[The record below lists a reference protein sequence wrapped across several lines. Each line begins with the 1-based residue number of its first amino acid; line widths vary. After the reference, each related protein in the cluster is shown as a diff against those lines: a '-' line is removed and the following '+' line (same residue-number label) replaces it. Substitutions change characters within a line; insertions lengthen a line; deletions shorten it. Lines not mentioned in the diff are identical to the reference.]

1 MNIFY
6 LHSDPIQNAK
16 WYIDKH
22 IVKMPTEYCQLLSS
36 AHRIIDGKMYQG
48 INKNKRNVKKW
59 KLPDQR
65 ENLLMQV
72 THANHPSNIWVR
84 HSRSNYIKLWKI
96 YISCLSEFSYRYNKV
111 HGANRLSLILM
122 SPPKKLEDLGMT
134 TIPQAMP
141 DYCKIPGNTIGG
153 YRNFYKKEK
162 KNFATWKK
170 RSKPKWFNT

>member
-96 YISCLSEFSYRYNKV
+96 YISCL
-111 HGANRLSLILM
+111 A
-122 SPPKKLEDLGMT
+122 
-134 TIPQAMP
+134 
-141 DYCKIPGNTIGG
+141 
-153 YRNFYKKEK
+153 
-162 KNFATWKK
+162 
-170 RSKPKWFNT
+170 